1 MKQIAR
7 ILGIRRY
14 AKIYTEDQKTD
25 KNEES
30 TNEEILR
37 TQTAPQ
43 SLPLR
48 KNSSPSDQIYLK
60 GGAGNL
66 SIEDDQSFKS
76 LDSSEISLSRTQA
89 SGLLLDLIKGHSF
102 SFKKKKKD
110 SDEIYLEIKADKDEV
125 EDSDSVRNLRN
136 NLSLNIKSFFQS
148 RGKSTAQISK
158 SANIIS
164 LPNLKMLEEWNK
176 EAGLDI
182 ADSGVKKKKIVVI
195 GLGDVGEAVVRE
207 LGTHH
212 EKNNLPCEI
221 IVLNRDKDYAKAR
234 VKDIKKSRNDEGRKS
249 CVSYVAAS
257 QDKEIADAD
266 LIILT
271 AGVKASRIE
280 AANRRDALKYNVAF
294 INDFAKLI
302 KGQKKKD
309 TKVIV
314 ITNPVETITQMVQEI
329 SKIDPQNI
337 IGSGTGLDSI
347 RYTDELES
355 KFDEYRLTH
364 PIHALVVGEHHG
376 PNMIFAKDKV
386 KMNGKPISEALAGKI
401 GEEELD
407 EILTGVESGVRTAGY
422 PNKNGKP
429 FRKGTCETPA
439 RAACQLSY
447 KWLYGDKAKE
457 GEKEILS
464 TSVYVGAGTDNPY
477 GVTGPCFIGLPIT
490 FGENGEIEVKKDYL
504 TNEEQIARLQKI
516 SKGLVEG
523 RITVTPELL
532 ATSNLLNAVLD
543 KNEDNSDVVKNLTAI
558 MTSKDGDLSACSENL
573 RKLYSIAKE
582 EDKIKIS
589 VKPRYSEYEEYLLN
603 LLNVALRDAGLIDR
617 DADDSQ
623 CSIVTRDGK
632 NKLTISTDTS
642 TQEQLLQII
651 GSRNPSTLITT
662 APNKATTLTRNTTT
676 KIEGK

>member
-1 MKQIAR
+1 MKQITKN
-7 ILGIRRY
+7 LGWIFRR
-14 AKIYTEDQKTD
+14 KGDPQIYTEYQEKD

-30 TNEEILR
+30 TNEGILR
-37 TQTAPQ
+37 TQDPTK
-43 SLPLR
+43 SLPLST
-48 KNSSPSDQIYLK
+48 NSNPIFKEDPS
-60 GGAGNL
+60 NL
-66 SIEDDQSFKS
+66 TGEEDQSFKS
-76 LDSSEISLSRTQA
+76 VDSSESSLSRIQA
-89 SGLLLDLIKGHSF
+89 SRLLLDLIKGHSF
-102 SFKKKKKD
+102 SFRKKKKN
-110 SDEIYLEIKADKDEV
+110 SDEIYLKIKADDGEISDE
-125 EDSDSVRNLRN
+125 DSVRRLREA
-136 NLSLNIKSFFQS
+136 LFINIKSFFQS
-148 RGKSTAQISK
+148 KGDSTPQITRGAD
-158 SANIIS
+158 IIS
-164 LPNLKMLEEWNK
+164 FPNLEMLEEWNK
-176 EAGLDI
+176 EAGLAI
-182 ADSGVKKKKIVVI
+182 TDSRVKKKKIVVI

-221 IVLNRDKDYAKAR
+221 IALNRDKAFAR
-234 VKDIKKSRNDEGRKS
+234 ARIKDIKKSRNDEGGKS
-249 CVSYVAAS
+249 CVSYVAAT

-280 AANRRDALKYNVAF
+280 AANRRDALKYNAAF
-294 INDFAKLI
+294 INDFARLI

-329 SKIDPQNI
+329 SEIDPQNI

-347 RYTDELES
+347 RYGDELES
-355 KFDEYRLTH
+355 KFDEYHLTH

-386 KMNGKPISEALAGKI
+386 MMNGKPISETLGGKI
-401 GEEELD
+401 GEQELD
-407 EILTGVESGVRTAGY
+407 EILNGVESGVRTAGY

-490 FGENGEIEVKKDYL
+490 FGENGKIEVKKDYL

-523 RITVTPELL
+523 RLTVTPELL
-532 ATSNLLNAVLD
+532 ATSNLLNALLD
-543 KNEDNSDVVKNLTAI
+543 RNEDNSDVVKNLTAI
-558 MTSKDGDLSACSENL
+558 MTSKDVGLSDCSENL
-573 RKLYSIAKE
+573 RKLYSITKE
-582 EDKIKIS
+582 EYKIKIS
-589 VKPRYSEYEEYLLN
+589 VKPLYSEYEEYLLN
-603 LLNVALRDAGLIDR
+603 LLNVALRDSGLVDR
-617 DADDSQ
+617 EADKEQ
-623 CSIVTRDGK
+623 CSIVTHDGK
-632 NKLTISTDTS
+632 NKLTILTEQS
-642 TQEQLLQII
+642 TQEKLLQII

-662 APNKATTLTRNTTT
+662 ARDKATNLNGNITT
-676 KIEGK
+676 KGEIN